1 MNVPTRRLAAVFLC
15 CSLAA
20 GCRPNENGAD
30 DAAPASHTRL
40 IHEAAGSADKTYR
53 VIEGAN
59 HYYKE
64 QPDKLAEAVT
74 ACGAWLEERNFT

>member
-1 MNVPTRRLAAVFLC
+1 MGDVSSVLRIGSIETFL
-15 CSLAA
+15 SV
-20 GCRPNENGAD
+20 ENSAD

-59 HYYKE
+59 HYYKD
-64 QPDKLAEAVT
+64 QPDKLAEAVA
-74 ACGAWLEERNFT
+74 ACGEWLEARDLM